1 MSTGWIPRNALVSS
15 DVAQLH
21 GTQQTRSCSKTALS
35 GKNEHC
41 HDRFGGASRIEIAVR
56 TIDSCLQ
63 LETTS
68 GRSSVVEQTLP
79 KLRFN
84 RRPCIG
90 SSREKHPCIYV
101 YMPISGAFCRIWDG
115 IGRDS
120 VGF

>member
-41 HDRFGGASRIEIAVR
+41 HDRFGGASRIEIPVR

-68 GRSSVVEQTLP
+68 GRSSVVEQTTLP

-90 SSREKHPCIYV
+90 RAHEKRPYMYA
-101 YMPISGAFCRIWDG
+101 YMPISRAFCP
-115 IGRDS
+115 IG
-120 VGF
+120 